1 MRGTPHPPRTAG
13 TATAFRV
20 ARLVRIL
27 ACPLVLALPPLVW
40 VMQASRHASFT
51 ALGRD
56 QGIFQYVAWAL
67 GHGAIDYRD
76 VRDVNG
82 PLTHFIH
89 WLFLAAGGADEHR
102 FRVVDLAVTGASFA
116 FAGACIPGLGRN
128 PRDERPPSRATD
140 AMSESVTWPRALERG
155 AWALA
160 GWVTLSGQYLAYKYW
175 DLAQRESF
183 FDWFMLSSVALQ
195 LVGQARRRPAIPLAI
210 AGALSVIPWFGK
222 PTYALFTFVQLAA
235 LLADGGM
242 KLARLRALAAFAAG
256 GAAVTFVA
264 FALLF
269 AFGDAGAYAHIQL
282 VDVPAMY
289 RFIWPR
295 TPAEILALP
304 WASAPAML
312 GVTGAAL
319 LLALMAIGEL
329 PVRALAVALLP
340 LAGLAGVIA
349 QAKGFPYHLHPV
361 TAAVTLQWLVFC
373 GWLTERTRVAAR
385 RKALVRLIPVVACG
399 AVALRVTSALADSP
413 QARADWILSGPSA
426 EQRTSPAYWEAF
438 ATADFFPY
446 EMRETAA
453 YVRAH
458 TQANDRVQTY
468 GMDPYVLFLA
478 ERLSATPY
486 IYAYDLNADAALAG
500 GDGARPTP
508 AQEDVIR
515 GVRDAHEAD
524 LYARLM
530 ASPPAAFVFFDNAPL
545 LSSTD
550 AWGDFATHCPRT
562 ALWVET
568 HYRETARFGHD
579 HVWLRGEA
587 AAAHE

>member
-1 MRGTPHPPRTAG
+1 MRGTPPSRHRI
-13 TATAFRV
+13 AFRI

-40 VMQASRHASFT
+40 VVQATRHASFT

-67 GHGAIDYRD
+67 GRGAVDYRD

-102 FRVVDLAVTGASFA
+102 FRVLDLMATGASFA
-116 FAGACIPGLGRN
+116 FVGACVPGLGRRRAPLSQ
-128 PRDERPPSRATD
+128 PRTG
-140 AMSESVTWPRALERG
+140 SVPWPRALERS

-160 GWVTLSGQYLAYKYW
+160 GWVTLSGQYLAYRYW

-195 LVGQARRRPAIPLAI
+195 LVAQSRRRPAIPLAVV
-210 AGALSVIPWFGK
+210 GALSVIPWFGK
-222 PTYALFTFVQLAA
+222 PTYALFTFVQIAA
-235 LLADGGM
+235 LLADGEM
-242 KLARLRALAAFAAG
+242 RLPRRRALAAFAAG
-256 GAAVTFVA
+256 GAAMALVA
-264 FALLF
+264 FALVLAF
-269 AFGDAGAYAHIQL
+269 ADARAYARIQL

-295 TPAEILALP
+295 TASEILALP
-304 WASAPAML
+304 WAGTPAML
-312 GVTGAAL
+312 GFTGAAL

-329 PVRALAVALLP
+329 PIRALAVALLP
-340 LAGLAGVIA
+340 LAGLVGVIA

-373 GWLTERTRVAAR
+373 AWLTERARVAAR
-385 RKALVRLIPVVACG
+385 RKAIVRAVPIAACG
-399 AVALRVTSALADSP
+399 AVALHVTSALADSP
-413 QARADWILSGPSA
+413 QARADWILTGPSA
-426 EQRTSPAYWEAF
+426 EQRTTRVYWDAF
-438 ATADFFPY
+438 ATTDFFPY

-453 YVRAH
+453 YLHVH

-478 ERLSATPY
+478 QRLSATPY

-524 LYARLM
+524 LYTRLT
-530 ASPPAAFVFFDNAPL
+530 AAPPAAFVFFDDAPL

-550 AWGDFATHCPRT
+550 AWDDFEAHCPRT

-568 HYRETARFGHD
+568 HYRESARFGHD
-579 HVWLRGEA
+579 HVWLREEA
-587 AAAHE
+587 ASAEK

>member
-1 MRGTPHPPRTAG
+1 MRGTQPFPTR
-13 TATAFRV
+13 TAFRL
-20 ARLVRIL
+20 ARLVRVL

-40 VMQASRHASFT
+40 VVQATRHASFT

-67 GHGAIDYRD
+67 ARGAIDYRD

-82 PLTHFIH
+82 PLAHFVH

-102 FRVVDLAVTGASFA
+102 FRILDLAVTGASFA
-116 FAGACIPGLGRN
+116 FVGACIPG
-128 PRDERPPSRATD
+128 PRGVEWPRAF
-140 AMSESVTWPRALERG
+140 AWSRALERS

-175 DLAQRESF
+175 DLGQRENF

-195 LVGQARRRPAIPLAI
+195 FAVQARRRPAIPLAV
-210 AGALSVIPWFGK
+210 AGGLSVIPWFGK
-222 PTYALFTFVQLAA
+222 PTYALFTFVQIAA
-235 LLADGGM
+235 LLADRGM
-242 KLARLRALAAFAAG
+242 KIPRLRALVAFAAG
-256 GAAVTFVA
+256 SAAAAALAFV
-264 FALLF
+264 LLF
-269 AFGDAGAYAHIQL
+269 AFADAGAYVHIQL

-312 GVTGAAL
+312 GFTGAAV

-329 PVRALAVALLP
+329 PIRALAIALLP
-340 LAGLAGVIA
+340 LAGLAGVLA

-373 GWLTERTRVAAR
+373 GWLAERTRVAAR
-385 RKALVRLIPVVACG
+385 RKAIVRLLPLAACG
-399 AVALRVTSALADSP
+399 AVALHVTSALADSP
-413 QARADWILSGPSA
+413 QARADWILTGPSA
-426 EQRTSPAYWEAF
+426 EQRTTPAYWEAF
-438 ATADFFPY
+438 ATSDFFPY

-453 YVRAH
+453 YLHVH
-458 TQANDRVQTY
+458 TQATDRVQTY

-478 ERLSATPY
+478 QRLSATPY
-486 IYAYDLNADAALAG
+486 IYAYDLDADAALAG

-508 AQEDVIR
+508 TQEDAIR
-515 GVRDAHEAD
+515 AIRDAHEAD
-524 LYARLM
+524 LYARLT

-550 AWGDFATHCPRT
+550 AWDDFEAHCPRT
-562 ALWVET
+562 ALWVQT
-568 HYRETARFGHD
+568 HYREAARFGHD
-579 HVWLRGEA
+579 HVWLRDEA
-587 AAAHE
+587 ASARE

>member
-1 MRGTPHPPRTAG
+1 MRGSR
-13 TATAFRV
+13 FRI

-40 VMQASRHASFT
+40 VVQASRHASFT

-67 GHGAIDYRD
+67 AHGAVDYRD

-89 WLFLAAGGADEHR
+89 RVFLAAGGGDEHW
-102 FRVVDLAVTGASFA
+102 FRTLDLAVTGASFA
-116 FAGACIPGLGRN
+116 FVGACVPGLGRRRE
-128 PRDERPPSRATD
+128 PAPVPGAGVLPHASSLASRRPLGSH
-140 AMSESVTWPRALERG
+140 VLERS

-160 GWVTLSGQYLAYKYW
+160 GWVALSGQYLAYKYW

-183 FDWFMLSSVALQ
+183 FDWFLFPSVALQ
-195 LVGQARRRPAIPLAI
+195 LVAQARRRPAVPLAI
-210 AGALSVIPWFGK
+210 VGALSVIPWFGK
-222 PTYALFTFVQLAA
+222 PTYALFTMVQITAIV
-235 LLADGGM
+235 ADGSM
-242 KLARLRALAAFAAG
+242 KLPRLRALAAFATG
-256 GAAVTFVA
+256 GAAAAVVA
-264 FALLF
+264 FALLL
-269 AFGDAGAYAHIQL
+269 AFGDARAYAHIQL

-295 TPAEILALP
+295 TAAEILALP

-312 GVTGAAL
+312 GFTGAAL
-319 LLALMAIGEL
+319 LLALMMIGEL

-361 TAAVTLQWLVFC
+361 TAAVTFQWLVFC
-373 GWLTERTRVAAR
+373 GWLTERARVTAR
-385 RKALVRLIPVVACG
+385 QKALVRLAPIVACG
-399 AVALRVTSALADSP
+399 AVALHVASALADSP
-413 QARADWILSGPSA
+413 HARADWILTGPTP
-426 EQRTSPAYWEAF
+426 EQRTTRAYWESF
-438 ATADFFPY
+438 AGPDFFPY
-446 EMRETAA
+446 EMREAAA
-453 YVRAH
+453 YLRAH
-458 TQANDRVQTY
+458 TESSDRVQTY

-486 IYAYDLNADAALAG
+486 IYAYDLNADTALAG

-508 AQEDVIR
+508 AQKDGIR
-515 GVRDAHEAD
+515 RVRDAHEAD
-524 LYARLM
+524 LYARVT
-530 ASPPAAFVFFDNAPL
+530 AVPPAAFVFFDGAPL

-550 AWGDFATHCPRT
+550 AWDDFEVHCPRT
-562 ALWVET
+562 AAWVDA

-579 HVWLRGEA
+579 RVWLREDRIPAGE
-587 AAAHE
+587 